1 MSHPLGEAHRD
12 ACGAD
17 VLAHSNVFEPFLL
30 GIGFGA
36 TSLEKCIVKKSR
48 YIVFGQ
54 EMSGECVKLFPRFS
68 AFRPPVFEGL
78 DPVFVV
84 SGELCQS
91 GQVRVVYIPTIA
103 FAGPDGTQEVAV
115 FFDMQNKTPQRLL
128 GIGVVF
134 ETVVE
139 GSDSSGDDGEGVVLE
154 FAFED
159 AGNILGTSRVV
170 AQMNVGVWLW
180 VLAFEAVDF
189 GLALFGGF
197 VQVFVESV
205 TVTPEFVGEY
215 GIDSK
220 GVEVML

>member
-78 DPVFVV
+78 DPVFMV
-84 SGELCQS
+84 SGKLPQS
-91 GQVRVVYIPTIA
+91 GQVGVGRDAAIA
-103 FAGPDGTQEVAV
+103 FGGLCRTHEVVVFVNVKHEATQC
-115 FFDMQNKTPQRLL
+115 LL
-128 GIGVVF
+128 GVWIVSELVVHGADAK
-134 ETVVE
+134 EHV
-139 GSDSSGDDGEGVVLE
+139 GKGVVLE
-154 FAFED
+154 FVFED
-159 AGNILGTSRVV
+159 ARHVFCVFWIVIF
-170 AQMNVGVWLW
+170 ADVGIALLFLV
-180 VLAFEAVDF
+180 FDQVDF
-189 GLALFGGF
+189 SLALSRGF
-197 VQVFVESV
+197 IQVFAKSV
-205 TVTPEFVGEY
+205 AVTPEFVG
-215 GIDSK
+215 DK
-220 GVEVML
+220 